1 MLRHSV
7 ICNLSRLNLVYGRN
21 VMAGFSIVWLR
32 NDLRCYDNA
41 ALHAALDL
49 GLPVVAVFIATPTT
63 WSQHQM
69 APIKQDLL
77 RRRVQAMQQELAALG
92 GQLLAL
98 EGSSYQQCVAQI
110 SALAHQGAQAL
121 FAQREYEV
129 REQQRDKAVTVA
141 LAELGVPCH
150 FIDNQCRFA
159 PGTVLSKTGAV
170 YKVFTP
176 FKKTWLQ
183 KLQSAGCNCLPRPK
197 QLTTLLLK
205 LSPAMQPMLAGDNS
219 SAAYPVEEQQVLEM
233 LRSFCRERVQD
244 YQQQRDFPA
253 KPGTSGLSAYL
264 AIGVISAQQAIAR
277 LQLESGDQSYQEG
290 SGAAV
295 WLSELIW
302 REFYKHILVAYPKLI
317 KHQPF
322 QQDTAAIVW
331 GNNPK
336 WFQAWCEGQ
345 TGYPIVDAAMRQLN
359 QTGWMHNR
367 LRMIVA
373 SFLVK
378 DLQIDWRWGEAYF
391 MSKLID
397 GDFAANN
404 GGWQWAAST
413 GTDAAPYFRIFN
425 PVTQSERFDPNGDFI
440 RLFVPELA
448 ALSNKRIHW
457 PHPLPMSLHYAK
469 PVVDHAEA
477 RLRTLEIF
485 NAVKKPAGA
494 ITSE

>member
-1 MLRHSV
+1 MT
-7 ICNLSRLNLVYGRN
+7 
-21 VMAGFSIVWLR
+21 SIKFIESQVVTQVALVWLR
-32 NDLRCYDNA
+32 NDLRCFDNA
-41 ALHAALDL
+41 AMVAAQQT
-49 GLPVVAVFIATPTT
+49 GLPLVALYIATPDT
-63 WSQHQM
+63 WQQHQM

-77 RRRVQAMQQELAALG
+77 RRRVQQMQLELAEFSIP
-92 GQLLAL
+92 LLL
-98 EGSSYQQCVAQI
+98 IEGSNYQHCVEQVI
-110 SALAHQGAQAL
+110 EVCRLGVVSL
-121 FAQREYEV
+121 FAQREYEL
-129 REQQRDKAVTVA
+129 REQQRDQLVA
-141 LAELGVPCH
+141 SSLAKIGIDCH

-159 PGTVLSKTGAV
+159 PGTVLSKTGDV

-176 FKKTWLQ
+176 FKKTWLN
-183 KLQSAGCNCLPRPK
+183 KLRELGVQCYAKPTPQQALTLQLPA
-197 QLTTLLLK
+197 TV
-205 LSPAMQPMLAGDNS
+205 QPMQSGDAS
-219 SAAYPVEEQQVLEM
+219 SAAYSVVEADVLQL

-244 YQQQRDFPA
+244 YQIARDFPA
-253 KPGTSGLSAYL
+253 CPGTSTLSPYL

-277 LQLESGDQSYQEG
+277 LQFEAGETVWQEQ

-302 REFYKHILVAYPKLI
+302 REFYKHILVAYPDLI

-322 QQDTAAIVW
+322 QKDTAAIQW
-331 GNNPK
+331 GNNQV
-336 WFQAWCEGQ
+336 WFQRWCDGQ

-425 PVTQSERFDPNGDFI
+425 PVTQSERFDPKGDFI
-440 RLFVPELA
+440 RKMLPELA
-448 ALSNKRIHW
+448 AVSSKHIHW
-457 PHPLPMSLHYAK
+457 PHPLPMSVNYAK
-469 PVVDHAEA
+469 PVVDHAKA
-477 RLRTLEIF
+477 RIRTLEMF
-485 NAVKKPAGA
+485 NAVKKPAAGV
-494 ITSE
+494 INDQ

>member
-1 MLRHSV
+1 MTQ
-7 ICNLSRLNLVYGRN
+7 LST
-21 VMAGFSIVWLR
+21 AQPGFALVWLR
-32 NDLRCYDNA
+32 NDLRVHDNA
-41 ALHAALDL
+41 ALYQAQQT
-49 GLPVVAVFIATPTT
+49 GLPVLALFIATPGS
-63 WSQHQM
+63 WQQHQM
-69 APIKQDLL
+69 APIKQDLI
-77 RRRVQAMQQELAALG
+77 RRRVRQLAQELAEFGIPLWQIEGTDYHGCAAIVSAVAALG
-92 GQLLAL
+92 AR
-98 EGSSYQQCVAQI
+98 Y
-110 SALAHQGAQAL
+110 L
-121 FAQREYEV
+121 FAQREYEL
-129 REQQRDKAVTVA
+129 REQRRDQQVEQQ
-141 LAELGVPCH
+141 LARHAVPCH
-150 FIDNQCRFA
+150 WLDNQCRFA
-159 PGTVLSKTGAV
+159 PGTVLSKTGDV

-176 FKKTWLQ
+176 FKRTWLEKFRQ
-183 KLQSAGCNCLPRPK
+183 LGVQCFAKPAAQAELALAMPAELKPMQDGDQSSL
-197 QLTTLLLK
+197 
-205 LSPAMQPMLAGDNS
+205 
-219 SAAYPVEEQQVLEM
+219 AYPVAEQQILQQ

-244 YQQQRDFPA
+244 YHQARDFPA

-264 AIGVISAQQAIAR
+264 AIGVISAQQAMAR
-277 LQLESGDQSYQEG
+277 LQLEAGDTLWQEK

-302 REFYKHILVAYPKLI
+302 REFYKHILLAYPDLI

-331 GNNPK
+331 GNNQK
-336 WFQAWCEGQ
+336 WFQAWCDGN

-440 RLFVPELA
+440 RLLLPELA
-448 ALSNKRIHW
+448 GLNKKQIHW
-457 PHPLPMSLHYAK
+457 PHPLPLSVRYAK
-469 PVVDHAEA
+469 PVVDHAKA
-477 RLRTLEIF
+477 RLLTLAMF
-485 NAVKKPAGA
+485 KAVKQHQPEAGDLFDDA
-494 ITSE
+494 Q

>member
-1 MLRHSV
+1 
-7 ICNLSRLNLVYGRN
+7 
-21 VMAGFSIVWLR
+21 MAGFSILWLR

-41 ALHAALDL
+41 ALHSAVAL
-49 GLPVVAVFIATPTT
+49 GLPVLAVFIATPKS
-63 WSQHQM
+63 WQQHQM
-69 APIKQDLL
+69 APIKQDLI
-77 RRRVQAMQQELAALG
+77 RRRVQAMQQELAACGVTLLAIEG
-92 GQLLAL
+92 SDYQHCAGQLATLAEL
-98 EGSSYQQCVAQI
+98 
-110 SALAHQGAQAL
+110 GAVAL
-121 FAQREYEV
+121 FAQTDYEL
-129 REQQRDKAVTVA
+129 REQQRDAAVSSK
-141 LAELGVPCH
+141 LAQIGITCH
-150 FIDNQCRFA
+150 FVDTQCCFA
-159 PGTVLSKTGAV
+159 PGTVLSKTAEV

-183 KLQSAGCNCLPRPK
+183 KLQAAPLICLAKPK
-197 QLTTLLLK
+197 QLAAPGLTL
-205 LSPAMQPMLAGDNS
+205 PASLTPMLPGDNR
-219 SAAYPVEEQQVLEM
+219 SAAYPVEERQVLDM
-233 LRSFCRERVQD
+233 LRSFCTERVQD
-244 YQQQRDFPA
+244 YQKLRDFPA
-253 KPGTSGLSAYL
+253 KPGTSGLSPYL
-264 AIGVISAQQAIAR
+264 AIGVLSPRQAVAR
-277 LQLESGDQSYQEG
+277 LLLEQGDSCYQEG

-331 GNNPK
+331 GNNEK
-336 WFQAWCEGQ
+336 WFQAWCEGR

-391 MSKLID
+391 MSRLID

-425 PVTQSERFDPNGDFI
+425 PVTQSEKFDPNGDFI
-440 RLFVPELA
+440 RCFVPELA
-448 ALSNKRIHW
+448 KCNNKEVHW
-457 PHPLPMSLHYAK
+457 PHPLPMSVNYVK
-469 PVVDHAEA
+469 PLVDHAKA

-485 NAVKKPAGA
+485 NAVKKPAGVL
-494 ITSE
+494 SSD